1 MVNRY
6 IDYLENQFK
15 SEDRRNDQK
24 SNNAGFRN
32 VVNMLDDLDQD

>member
-6 IDYLENQFK
+6 IDYLEDQFK
-15 SEDRRNDQK
+15 SEDRRNDLK

-32 VVNMLDDLDQD
+32 VVNMLDDLEQD